1 MKKCIVCDTSLSRQE
16 LFKKR
21 LSKYDV
27 TLYFLSENEIKN
39 QYQLE
44 KVSSFILEEDK
55 LVLVNEI
62 ENSKEEIKK
71 ISSLFQYRI
80 IDKLVFNFNQKETR
94 NQYNNISIVFGIL
107 VNLVL
112 SFSKL
117 LIGIFVGSIALISDS
132 INNFAD
138 LLNHFI
144 GYFGYKLSLIPP
156 DKDHP
161 YGHGR
166 IEYLASLV
174 IAVLI
179 MISAVFLGIE
189 SYNQIVNPTKVVSS
203 SWIQIII
210 IISIGL
216 KYFLMR
222 LNHYLSIKT
231 TNVLFGVVAK
241 DSLNDILL
249 SIVLV
254 INFISYFIFKLNIDG
269 ITGLLI
275 AIVILLNGF
284 EILKDMIDRLIG
296 KKIDTG
302 LYTMIKKEVLK
313 SPFAFSVHDLI
324 LHSYGAE
331 NYYGSI
337 HVEVE
342 SNRSILE
349 LHDEFDKIE
358 KQIYR
363 DYLVKLVIHLDPIEF
378 SLAKRTQAYKLVNQ
392 LLSQYYFDYDLHDF
406 RFIENELEFDLEIDF
421 KDKDKE
427 KIVYQLI
434 FNAIKKLDEQYTLLI
449 NFEYK

>member
-1 MKKCIVCDTSLSRQE
+1 MKKCIVCDTSLSRQK
-16 LFKKR
+16 FFQKS
-21 LSKYDV
+21 LSKYNIE
-27 TLYFLSENEIKN
+27 LHFLNENEIKN

-44 KVSSFILEEDK
+44 NVSSFIIENDRLI
-55 LVLVNEI
+55 LVNEI
-62 ENSKEEIKK
+62 ENNKEEIKK
-71 ISSLFQYRI
+71 ISSLFQYHI
-80 IDKLVFNFNQKETR
+80 IEKLVLKFNKKEIR
-94 NQYNNISIVFGIL
+94 NQYNNISIIFGIL
-107 VNLVL
+107 VNLIL
-112 SFSKL
+112 SLSKFM
-117 LIGIFVGSIALISDS
+117 IGLFVNSIALISDS
-132 INNFAD
+132 INNFSD
-138 LLNHFI
+138 LLNNFI

-166 IEYLASLV
+166 IEYLSSLV
-174 IAVLI
+174 IAIII
-179 MISAVFLGIE
+179 MISALFLGIE
-189 SYNQIVNPTKVVSS
+189 SYNQIINPSKVESTL
-203 SWIQIII
+203 WIQIII
-210 IISIGL
+210 LISIGL
-216 KYFLMR
+216 KWFLMR
-222 LNHYLSIKT
+222 LNEYLSIKT
-231 TNVLFGVVAK
+231 SNVLFKVVAK

-249 SIVLV
+249 SGVLT

-275 AIVILLNGF
+275 AVVILLNGF

-342 SNRSILE
+342 SSRSILE
-349 LHDEFDKIE
+349 LHNEFDKIE

-378 SLAKRTQAYKLVNQ
+378 NLQKRTDAYRLVNQ
-392 LLSQYYFDYDLHDF
+392 LLSQYYFEYDLHDF
-406 RFIENELEFDLEIDF
+406 RFIEDVLEFDLEVDF

-434 FNAIKKLDEQYTLLI
+434 DNAIKKLNDYYTLVI